1 MQHRCSMLQ
10 FRTTQTT
17 SHMSYQ
23 PSGEQRD
30 EKTVS
35 RVGRQFSFPAKTLL
49 WYETVVKNYN
59 GTALPDLFSKIFY
72 FIPPE
77 AMSDF
82 LKYDNLLLFLIVK
95 SSAGKKRYF
104 MYSTVL
110 TLDFLFS
117 STHHHCTFQVLSN
130 DILDRALS
138 LSFFFTILALQFPQ
152 TPATTALSFLLFSS
166 LLPSFMAFSYFT
178 KLSEYNQ

>member
-10 FRTTQTT
+10 FRTTETT

-49 WYETVVKNYN
+49 WYETVVKNCN

-95 SSAGKKRYF
+95 SSAGEKRYF

-117 STHHHCTFQVLSN
+117 
-130 DILDRALS
+130 ILLHS
-138 LSFFFTILALQFPQ
+138 PPLHVSGTLQWYPWQ
-152 TPATTALSFLLFSS
+152 SIKSQFLLHNSGTSVSPDTCYHSS
-166 LLPSFMAFSYFT
+166 VISSI
-178 KLSEYNQ
+178 